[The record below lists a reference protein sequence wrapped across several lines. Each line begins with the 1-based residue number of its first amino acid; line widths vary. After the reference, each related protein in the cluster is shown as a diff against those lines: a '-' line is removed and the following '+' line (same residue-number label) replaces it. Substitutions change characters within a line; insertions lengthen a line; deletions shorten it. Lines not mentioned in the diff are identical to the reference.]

1 MDEVKE
7 AKSISKNDYLNNN
20 IKINNKNITIKSVGI
35 NQNSIEINNNL
46 EEDYSLWVSIN
57 NNNLGNGLNNYLEDY
72 KTRTDLIDMI
82 VNKSIQNNVNGVI
95 LDIGQVSNKEVMKRF
110 LIEMT
115 PKLREVGISTGIVLN
130 DGITKD
136 DYKNI
141 VDYVIE

>member
-20 IKINNKNITIKSVGI
+20 LNINNKNITIKNVGI
-35 NQNSIEINNNL
+35 NQNNIEINNDL

-57 NNNLGNGLNNYLEDY
+57 NNHIGNKLNTYLEDY

-95 LDIGQVSNKEVMKRF
+95 LDIGQVSNIEVIKRF